1 MMKFREPCLFLD
13 FPPAL
18 PKCPMPPIEPRDFL
32 PIHPWLEPCRGALE
46 ELPSQQT
53 EGQTSCTQPFA
64 QGFYLKS

>member
-1 MMKFREPCLFLD
+1 MKFREPCLFLD

-46 ELPSQQT
+46 EPISLALPPHLAYPYPW
-53 EGQTSCTQPFA
+53 E
-64 QGFYLKS
+64 